1 MKEGSNNVFI
11 HSNAICESSAI
22 GAGTR
27 IWAYSHVLAGA
38 ILGDDCNICDHVFIE
53 NDVRLG
59 SRVTVKSGV
68 QLWDGIEIED
78 DVFIGPNAT
87 FTNDPYPR
95 SKQWRSTHPLTR
107 IRAGASIGANATIL
121 PGITVG
127 PGAMVGAGSVV
138 TRDVPPFA
146 IVAGNPARITGYE
159 ARGVTDA
166 SPRTIT
172 STSSELPGGARIL
185 HLRTNSDLRGSLA
198 VLDFVQDLPFQPV
211 RFFTVFDV
219 PSSHVRGEH
228 AHRVCHQ
235 LLHVPSGSVRVV
247 LDDGR
252 DRVDLTLDS
261 PDIALHVP
269 PMVWASQY
277 AYTADAVLNVLAS
290 HKYDPGDYVRDYKEF
305 TSLVAEV

>member
-1 MKEGSNNVFI
+1 MTEGSTNFFV
-11 HSNAICESSAI
+11 HPTAICESSAI
-22 GAGTR
+22 GDATR
-27 IWAYSHVLAGA
+27 IWAYSHVLGGA
-38 ILGDDCNICDHVFIE
+38 TLGEDCNICDHVFIE
-53 NDVRLG
+53 NDVRMG
-59 SRVTVKSGV
+59 NRVTVKSGV

-95 SKQWRSTHPLTR
+95 SKKWRDEHPLTR

-159 ARGVTDA
+159 ARGVADGG
-166 SPRTIT
+166 PRTTT
-172 STSSELPGGARIL
+172 SAASELPGGARIL

-198 VLDFVQDLPFQPV
+198 VLDFDQDLPFQPV

-228 AHRVCHQ
+228 AHKICHQ

-247 LDDGR
+247 LDDGH

-305 TSLVAEV
+305 SSLVAEV

>member
-1 MKEGSNNVFI
+1 MSETSSSFFV
-11 HSNAICESSAI
+11 HPTAICESSSI
-22 GAGTR
+22 GAKTR
-27 IWAYSHVLAGA
+27 IWAYSHILQGA
-38 ILGDDCNICDHVFIE
+38 IVGDDCNICDHVFIE
-53 NDVRLG
+53 NRVRLG

-68 QLWDGIEIED
+68 QLWDGIDIED

-95 SKQWRSTHPLTR
+95 SKQWRDEHPLTR

-127 PGAMVGAGSVV
+127 AGAMVGAGSVV

-159 ARGVTDA
+159 ARGMSDA
-166 SPRTIT
+166 RSRAIVDSP
-172 STSSELPGGARIL
+172 SKLPGEARIVQ
-185 HLRTNSDLRGSLA
+185 LRTNSDLRGSLA
-198 VLDFVQDLPFQPV
+198 VLDFEQDLPFRPV

-228 AHRVCHQ
+228 AHRICHQ

-252 DRVDLTLDS
+252 DRFDVTLDS
-261 PDIALHVP
+261 PEIALHVP
-269 PMVWASQY
+269 PMVWATQY
-277 AYTADAVLNVLAS
+277 AYTANAVLNVLAS
-290 HKYDPGDYVRDYKEF
+290 HAYDPLDYVRDYEEF
-305 TSLVAEV
+305 VLLAHAV